1 MFHNLTIKEVF
12 LERDKLNNRQ
22 RPYHVG
28 TTGSRSITKVKLR
41 RARLV
46 LGWVTA
52 WEHRVLL
59 VSFFLSSHVFYQYI
73 FIFIIFYAVS
83 YIVNSF
89 SFLEFYKFRYKNI
102 LYNNIIEIDAIACKS
117 YYYSKHFSVP
127 QVNSKRNIFRER

>member
-1 MFHNLTIKEVF
+1 MYNNIIEIDAIACKSYSFSNTLMFHNLTIKEVF

-89 SFLEFYKFRYKNI
+89 SFLEFYKF
-102 LYNNIIEIDAIACKS
+102 
-117 YYYSKHFSVP
+117 H
-127 QVNSKRNIFRER
+127 

>member
-1 MFHNLTIKEVF
+1 MRLLVNLITFTNILMFHNLRIKEVF

-59 VSFFLSSHVFYQYI
+59 VSFFSSHVFYHYLLI
-73 FIFIIFYAVS
+73 FMLS
-83 YIVNSF
+83 
-89 SFLEFYKFRYKNI
+89 RI
-102 LYNNIIEIDAIACKS
+102 L
-117 YYYSKHFSVP
+117 
-127 QVNSKRNIFRER
+127 

>member
-1 MFHNLTIKEVF
+1 MNISSFFKLDRFRYKHTAQCDIIQIDTIVCKSYSFSNTLMFHNLTRKEVF

-28 TTGSRSITKVKLR
+28 TTGSRSITKVKLC

-59 VSFFLSSHVFYQYI
+59 VSFFSSHVFYHYLL
-73 FIFIIFYAVS
+73 IFIILYTIS
-83 YIVNSF
+83 YTIIFF
-89 SFLEFYKFRYKNI
+89 SFFK
-102 LYNNIIEIDAIACKS
+102 LYRFC
-117 YYYSKHFSVP
+117 
-127 QVNSKRNIFRER
+127 

>member
-1 MFHNLTIKEVF
+1 MRLLANLIIIPNILVIHKLTVKEIF

-46 LGWVTA
+46 VLGWVTA

-59 VSFFLSSHVFYQYI
+59 VSFFYLLMY
-73 FIFIIFYAVS
+73 FI
-83 YIVNSF
+83 
-89 SFLEFYKFRYKNI
+89 NI
-102 LYNNIIEIDAIACKS
+102 Y
-117 YYYSKHFSVP
+117 
-127 QVNSKRNIFRER
+127 

>member
-1 MFHNLTIKEVF
+1 MRLLVNLIIIPNILVFHNLTIKELF

-59 VSFFLSSHVFYQYI
+59 VSFFSF
-73 FIFIIFYAVS
+73 
-83 YIVNSF
+83 F
-89 SFLEFYKFRYKNI
+89 SFNLPIYFIGIY
-102 LYNNIIEIDAIACKS
+102 
-117 YYYSKHFSVP
+117 
-127 QVNSKRNIFRER
+127 